1 MKKPEINEYALYYQR
16 YIDLITT
23 DDIFSVFKQQ
33 AEEIVTLFTT
43 LSEEQASFRY
53 AEGKWTIKEV
63 LAHIVDSERIFGYR
77 VLAISR
83 GEKNPLPGFAE
94 NEYVRNGKYENRS
107 LKSLLAEFSHL
118 SSANLE
124 LFKSLDEEMLSQK
137 GTASGKEVTARAIL
151 FVTIGHEKHH
161 LEIIK
166 SRYLSK
172 M

>member
-1 MKKPEINEYALYYQR
+1 MKKPDVNEYAPYYQR

-23 DDIFSVFKQQ
+23 DDIFSFFKQQ
-33 AEEIVTLFTT
+33 AEEILALFTN
-43 LSEEQASFRY
+43 LSEDQASFRY
-53 AEGKWTIKEV
+53 TEGKWTIKEV

-94 NEYVRNGKYENRS
+94 NEYVANGKYQNRS
-107 LKSLLAEFSHL
+107 LQSLLAEYSHL

-124 LFKSLDEEMLSQK
+124 LFKSLDEEMLAQK

-151 FVTIGHEKHH
+151 FVTIGHENHH

-166 SRYLSK
+166 SRYLP
-172 M
+172 

>member
-1 MKKPEINEYALYYQR
+1 MQKPNVTEYAPYYQR

-23 DDIFSVFKQQ
+23 DDIFSFYKQQ
-33 AEEIVTLFTT
+33 AEEIVSLFTS
-43 LSEEQASFRY
+43 LSEEKASFRY

-83 GEKNPLPGFAE
+83 GDKNPLPGFSE
-94 NEYVRNGKYENRS
+94 NDYVKNGKYENRS
-107 LKSLLAEFSHL
+107 LQSLLAEYTHL
-118 SSANLE
+118 SAANLE
-124 LFKSLDEEMLSQK
+124 LFKSLDEEMLVQK

-161 LEIIK
+161 LEVIK
-166 SRYLSK
+166 SRYLK
-172 M
+172 

>member
-1 MKKPEINEYALYYQR
+1 MQKPKVTEYAPYYQR
-16 YIDLITT
+16 YIDLLTT
-23 DDIFSVFKQQ
+23 DDIFSFFKQQ
-33 AEEIVTLFTT
+33 AEEILALFTN
-43 LSEEQASFRY
+43 LSEDQASFRY
-53 AEGKWTIKEV
+53 AEKKWTIKEV

-94 NEYVRNGKYENRS
+94 NDYVRNGKYENRS
-107 LKSLLAEFSHL
+107 LKSLLAEYSHL

-166 SRYLSK
+166 SRYLAKS
-172 M
+172 

>member
-1 MKKPEINEYALYYQR
+1 MQKPNINDYAPYYQR

-23 DDIFSVFKQQ
+23 DDIFSFFKQQ
-33 AEEIVTLFTT
+33 TEEIVTLFTNI
-43 LSEEQASFRY
+43 SEEQASFRY
-53 AEGKWTIKEV
+53 AEGKWTTKEV

-107 LKSLLAEFSHL
+107 FKSLLAEYSHL

-124 LFKSLDEEMLSQK
+124 LFKSLDEEMLAQK

-166 SRYLSK
+166 SRYLP
-172 M
+172 

>member
-1 MKKPEINEYALYYQR
+1 MKKPEVNEFAPYYQR

-23 DDIFSVFKQQ
+23 DDIFSFFKQQ
-33 AEEIVTLFTT
+33 AEEILALFTN
-43 LSEEQASFRY
+43 LSEDQASFRY
-53 AEGKWTIKEV
+53 TEGKWTIKEV

-94 NEYVRNGKYENRS
+94 NDYVRNGKYENRS
-107 LKSLLAEFSHL
+107 LKSLLAEYSHL
-118 SSANLE
+118 NSANLE

-166 SRYLSK
+166 SRYLP
-172 M
+172 

>member
-1 MKKPEINEYALYYQR
+1 MKKPDVNEYAPYYQR

-23 DDIFSVFKQQ
+23 DDIFSFFKQQ
-33 AEEIVTLFTT
+33 AEEILALFTN
-43 LSEEQASFRY
+43 LSEDQASFRY
-53 AEGKWTIKEV
+53 TEGKWTIKEV

-94 NEYVRNGKYENRS
+94 NEYVANGKYQNRS
-107 LKSLLAEFSHL
+107 LQSLLAEYSHL

-151 FVTIGHEKHH
+151 FITIGHEKHH

-166 SRYLSK
+166 SRYLP
-172 M
+172 

>member
-1 MKKPEINEYALYYQR
+1 MQKPNANEYAPYYQR

-23 DDIFSVFKQQ
+23 DDIIAFYKQQ
-33 AEEIVTLFTT
+33 ADEIVTLFTS

-83 GEKNPLPGFAE
+83 GDKNPLPGFSE
-94 NEYVRNGKYENRS
+94 NDYVRNGKYENRS
-107 LKSLLAEFSHL
+107 LKSLLTEYSHL

-124 LFKSLDEEMLSQK
+124 LFQALDDEMLTQR
-137 GTASGKEVTARAIL
+137 GTASGKEVTTKAIM
-151 FVTIGHEKHH
+151 FITVGHEKHH
-161 LEIIK
+161 FEVIK
-166 SRYLSK
+166 SRYLNK
-172 M
+172 

>member
-1 MKKPEINEYALYYQR
+1 MQKPNVTEYAPYHQR

-23 DDIFSVFKQQ
+23 DDIFSFFKQQ
-33 AEEIVTLFTT
+33 TEEIVALCSN
-43 LSEEQASFRY
+43 LSEDQVSFRY

-94 NEYVRNGKYENRS
+94 NEYVKNGKYENRS
-107 LKSLLAEFSHL
+107 LKSLLAEYAHL

-137 GTASGKEVTARAIL
+137 GTASGKEVTARGLI
-151 FVTIGHEKHH
+151 FITDGHEKHH
-161 LEIIK
+161 FEIIK
-166 SRYLSK
+166 TRYLAKS
-172 M
+172 

>member
-1 MKKPEINEYALYYQR
+1 MQRPNVTEYAPYYQR
-16 YIDLITT
+16 YIDLVTT
-23 DDIFSVFKQQ
+23 DDIFSFFKQQ
-33 AEEIVTLFTT
+33 ADEIVTLFTN
-43 LSEEQASFRY
+43 LSEDQASFRY

-94 NEYVRNGKYENRS
+94 NDYVRNGKYENRS
-107 LKSLLAEFSHL
+107 LKSLLAEYSHL
-118 SSANLE
+118 SLANLE

-166 SRYLSK
+166 SRYLP
-172 M
+172 

>member
-1 MKKPEINEYALYYQR
+1 MRKPNVTEYAPYHQR

-23 DDIFSVFKQQ
+23 DDIFSFFKQQ
-33 AEEIVTLFTT
+33 AEEIVALFTN
-43 LSEEQASFRY
+43 LSEEQTSFRY
-53 AEGKWTIKEV
+53 ADGKWTIKEV

-94 NEYVRNGKYENRS
+94 NEYVKNGKYENRS
-107 LKSLLAEFSHL
+107 LKSLLAEYSYQ

-124 LFKSLDEEMLSQK
+124 LFKSLDEEMLAQK

-151 FVTIGHEKHH
+151 FVAIGHEKHH

-166 SRYLSK
+166 SRYLQK
-172 M
+172 A

>member
-1 MKKPEINEYALYYQR
+1 MQKPNVNEYAPYYQR
-16 YIDLITT
+16 YIDFIHT
-23 DDIFSVFKQQ
+23 DDIFSTFKQQ
-33 AEEIVTLFTT
+33 ADEIVALFTN
-43 LSEEQASFRY
+43 LSEDQASFRY

-107 LKSLLAEFSHL
+107 LKSLLAEYSHL

-166 SRYLSK
+166 SRYLAK
-172 M
+172 V

>member
-1 MKKPEINEYALYYQR
+1 MQKPNINEYAPYYQR
-16 YIDLITT
+16 YIDLIHT
-23 DDIFSVFKQQ
+23 DDIFLFFKQQ
-33 AEEIVTLFTT
+33 AEEIVGLFTT
-43 LSEEQASFRY
+43 LSEDQVSFRY

-107 LKSLLAEFSHL
+107 LKSLLAEYSHL

-166 SRYLSK
+166 SRYLP
-172 M
+172 

>member
-1 MKKPEINEYALYYQR
+1 MKKPEVNEYAPYYQR

-23 DDIFSVFKQQ
+23 DDIYSFFKQQ
-33 AEEIVTLFTT
+33 TEEIVTLFTT
-43 LSEEQASFRY
+43 LSEDQASFRY
-53 AEGKWTIKEV
+53 AEGKWSMKEV
-63 LAHIVDSERIFGYR
+63 IAHIVDSERIFGYR
-77 VLAISR
+77 ALAISR

-94 NEYVRNGKYENRS
+94 NEYVTNGKYQNRS
-107 LKSLLAEFSHL
+107 LQSLLNEYTHL

-161 LEIIK
+161 VDIIK
-166 SRYLSK
+166 TRYLK
-172 M
+172 N

>member
-1 MKKPEINEYALYYQR
+1 MQKPNINDYAPYYQR

-23 DDIFSVFKQQ
+23 DDIFSFFKQQ
-33 AEEIVTLFTT
+33 TEEIVTLFTNI
-43 LSEEQASFRY
+43 SEEQASFRY
-53 AEGKWTIKEV
+53 AEGKWTTKEV

-107 LKSLLAEFSHL
+107 LKSLLSEYSHL
-118 SSANLE
+118 SAANFE

-137 GTASGKEVTARAIL
+137 GTAIGKEVTARAIL

-166 SRYLSK
+166 SRYLP
-172 M
+172 

>member
-1 MKKPEINEYALYYQR
+1 MKKPEVNEYALYYQR

-33 AEEIVTLFTT
+33 AEEIVALFTT

-63 LAHIVDSERIFGYR
+63 LGHIVDSERIFGYR

-107 LKSLLAEFSHL
+107 LQSLLAEYSQL

>member
-1 MKKPEINEYALYYQR
+1 MQKPNVTEYAPYYQR
-16 YIDLITT
+16 YIDLIPT
-23 DDIFSVFKQQ
+23 DDVLSFYKLQ
-33 AEEIVTLFTT
+33 ADEIVALFTN
-43 LSEEQASFRY
+43 LSEEQASFSY

-83 GEKNPLPGFAE
+83 GDKNLLPGFDE
-94 NEYVRNGKYENRS
+94 NEYVSKGKYENRS
-107 LKSLLAEFSHL
+107 LKSLLSEYSHL
-118 SSANLE
+118 SSANFE

-166 SRYLSK
+166 SRYLK
-172 M
+172 

>member
-1 MKKPEINEYALYYQR
+1 MRKPTVTEYAPYHQR

-23 DDIFSVFKQQ
+23 DDIFLFFKQQ
-33 AEEIVTLFTT
+33 AEEIVALFTN
-43 LSEEQASFRY
+43 LSEEQTSFRY
-53 AEGKWTIKEV
+53 ADGKWTIKEV

-94 NEYVRNGKYENRS
+94 NEYVKNGKYENRS
-107 LKSLLAEFSHL
+107 LKSLLAEYSHL
-118 SSANLE
+118 SSANMV

-151 FVTIGHEKHH
+151 FVAIGHEKHH

-166 SRYLSK
+166 SRYLQK
-172 M
+172 A

>member
-1 MKKPEINEYALYYQR
+1 MIKPEVNEYAPYYQR

-23 DDIFSVFKQQ
+23 DDIFSSFKQQ
-33 AEEIVTLFTT
+33 AEEILTLFAN

-53 AEGKWTIKEV
+53 AEGKWTMKEV

-124 LFKSLDEEMLSQK
+124 LFKSLDEEMLAQK

-166 SRYLSK
+166 TRYLPK
-172 M
+172 V

>member
-1 MKKPEINEYALYYQR
+1 MQKPNVTEYAPYYQR

-23 DDIFSVFKQQ
+23 DDIFSFFKQQ
-33 AEEIVTLFTT
+33 TEEIVALFTN

-53 AEGKWTIKEV
+53 AEGKWTIKEL

-94 NEYVRNGKYENRS
+94 NEYVKNGKYENRS
-107 LKSLLAEFSHL
+107 LQSFLSEYSYL

-124 LFKSLDEEMLSQK
+124 LFKSLDEEMHAQK

-166 SRYLSK
+166 SRYLAK
-172 M
+172 V

>member
-1 MKKPEINEYALYYQR
+1 MQKPNVTEYAPYYQR

-23 DDIFSVFKQQ
+23 DDIFSFYKQQ
-33 AEEIVTLFTT
+33 ADEIVSMFTS

-83 GEKNPLPGFAE
+83 GDKNLLPGFAE
-94 NEYVRNGKYENRS
+94 NEYVTNGKYQNRS
-107 LKSLLAEFSHL
+107 LKSLLSEYSHL

-124 LFKSLDEEMLSQK
+124 LFKSLDEEMLAQK
-137 GTASGKEVTARAIL
+137 GTASGKEVTAKAIL

-166 SRYLSK
+166 SRYLN
-172 M
+172 

>member
-1 MKKPEINEYALYYQR
+1 MQKPNVTEYAPYYQR

-23 DDIFSVFKQQ
+23 DDVLSFYKLQ
-33 AEEIVTLFTT
+33 ADEIVALFTN
-43 LSEEQASFRY
+43 LSEEQASFSY

-83 GEKNPLPGFAE
+83 GDKNLLPGFDE
-94 NEYVRNGKYENRS
+94 NEYVSKGKYENRS
-107 LKSLLAEFSHL
+107 LKSLLSEYSHL
-118 SSANLE
+118 SSANFE

-166 SRYLSK
+166 SRYLK
-172 M
+172 

>member
-1 MKKPEINEYALYYQR
+1 MQKPNITEYAPYYQR
-16 YIDLITT
+16 YIDLIHT
-23 DDIFSVFKQQ
+23 DDIFSFFKQQ
-33 AEEIVTLFTT
+33 AEEIVTLFTN
-43 LSEEQASFRY
+43 LSEDQASFRY

-94 NEYVRNGKYENRS
+94 NEYVSNGKYENRS
-107 LKSLLAEFSHL
+107 LKSLLAEYSHL

-137 GTASGKEVTARAIL
+137 GIASGKEVTARAIL
-151 FVTIGHEKHH
+151 FVTIGHENHH

-166 SRYLSK
+166 TRYLAK
-172 M
+172 V

>member
-1 MKKPEINEYALYYQR
+1 MQKPNVTEYAPYYQR

-23 DDIFSVFKQQ
+23 DDIFSFFKQQ
-33 AEEIVTLFTT
+33 TEEIIALFTN
-43 LSEEQASFRY
+43 LSEDQASFRY
-53 AEGKWTIKEV
+53 AEGKWAIKEV

-94 NEYVRNGKYENRS
+94 NEYVKNGKYENRS
-107 LKSLLAEFSHL
+107 LKSLLAEYSHL
-118 SSANLE
+118 SSADLE

-137 GTASGKEVTARAIL
+137 GIASGKEVTARAIL
-151 FVTIGHEKHH
+151 FVTIGHENHH

-166 SRYLSK
+166 TRYLAK
-172 M
+172 V

>member
-1 MKKPEINEYALYYQR
+1 MQKPKVTEYAPYHQR
-16 YIDLITT
+16 YIDLITA
-23 DDIFSVFKQQ
+23 DDIFSFFKQQ
-33 AEEIVTLFTT
+33 AEEIVTLFTN
-43 LSEEQASFRY
+43 LSEDQASFRY

-94 NEYVRNGKYENRS
+94 NDYVRNGKYENRS
-107 LKSLLAEFSHL
+107 LKSLLAEYSHL

-166 SRYLSK
+166 SRYLP
-172 M
+172 